1 MAMDFYNPGSP
12 LGYPGRV
19 TENSHTIMGI
29 HQLKSHG
36 LIEAVF
42 MISFDSMLSK
52 HMSSMHASDLPFLRI
67 QPKKLEDGPP
77 KSFTITKEKIRKV

>member
-1 MAMDFYNPGSP
+1 
-12 LGYPGRV
+12 
-19 TENSHTIMGI
+19 
-29 HQLKSHG
+29 
-36 LIEAVF
+36 

-77 KSFTITKEKIRKV
+77 KSFTIAKEKIRKV